1 MCFSIRNSSNGWIAS
16 KLIMSKKNISEKL
29 FFQRAFR
36 YVVYVVPLEF
46 VFHTNTK
53 YLDSWIRRKLQGYR
67 LKQCKRT
74 ITLLQFLKSSGVDI
88 WQSWILALS
97 GKGHWRKSGCR
108 KCTKHLAP
116 SGLTK

>member
-1 MCFSIRNSSNGWIAS
+1 
-16 KLIMSKKNISEKL
+16 MSKKNSSGKL

-97 GKGHWRKSGCR
+97 GKGHWRKSGC
-108 KCTKHLAP
+108 P
-116 SGLTK
+116 